1 VVRRE
6 VKVAADAGLNMR
18 RKVGVFIGG
27 IFFTADGD
35 L

>member
-1 VVRRE
+1 MVRGE
-6 VKVAADAGLNMR
+6 VKVAADAGLNVR

-27 IFFTADGD
+27 IFFAADGD